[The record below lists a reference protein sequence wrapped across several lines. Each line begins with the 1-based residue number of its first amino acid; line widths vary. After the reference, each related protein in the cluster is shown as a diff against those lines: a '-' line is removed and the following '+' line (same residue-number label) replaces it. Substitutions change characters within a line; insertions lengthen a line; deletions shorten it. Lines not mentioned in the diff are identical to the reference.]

1 MISGPDTG
9 KPRFALRVALA
20 LVLVLALLPQA
31 TRAERDI
38 TAPSWGIPELM
49 ATLRQVRAGSARFVE
64 RRYLQVM
71 TAPLQSSGILR
82 YVAPDRLEKQ
92 TLLPQ
97 PGRLTIAGDQ
107 LTVER
112 QGETTREVS
121 LQDHPDIGALV
132 AGVRATMAG
141 DLATLTRLYT
151 LSLQGNVTAWQ
162 LGLEPKDRHM
172 RELVTAIVIKGSWNA
187 LSSVETTE
195 SDGDRS
201 EMTIDP
207 DPQ

>member
-9 KPRFALRVALA
+9 TPKRALWVALA
-20 LVLVLALLPQA
+20 LVLMLALSPQPA
-31 TRAERDI
+31 RAERDI

-49 ATLRQVRAGSARFVE
+49 ASLRQVRAGSARFVE
-64 RRYLQVM
+64 RKYLQVM

-97 PGRLTIAGDQ
+97 PGRLLIAGDQ

-112 QGETTREVS
+112 QGETTHVVS
-121 LQDHPDIGALV
+121 LQDYPEIGALV

-141 DLATLTRLYT
+141 DLATLDRLYT
-151 LSLQGNVTAWQ
+151 LSLQGNVTSWQ
-162 LGLEPKDRHM
+162 LSLAPKDRHM
-172 RELVTAIVIKGSWNA
+172 RELVTSIRITGSWNTLA
-187 LSSVETTE
+187 GVETQE
-195 SDGDRS
+195 GDGDHT

-207 DPQ
+207 ESP